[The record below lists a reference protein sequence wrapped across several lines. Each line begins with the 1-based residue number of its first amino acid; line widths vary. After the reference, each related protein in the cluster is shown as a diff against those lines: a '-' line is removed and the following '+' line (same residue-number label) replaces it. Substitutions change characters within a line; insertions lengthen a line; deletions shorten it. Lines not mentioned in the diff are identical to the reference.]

1 MFTKFIKLAVFALIP
16 ALLWGFGSDVVIDT
30 MRVVNYEWPV
40 SYDITWRDTTNMLVG
55 IGFNQYTSSDTS
67 AHVRFYHSY
76 DRGNTW
82 TRGEEVQ
89 WPSQKISKIQL
100 FESPPYLIVF
110 WQGSRNEVALT
121 LHQRD
126 NISAYVGSTL
136 NAGDSVANASCFL
149 MEKGVQK
156 ILYLVIITRNS
167 TYDGL
172 KIYRSFNYG
181 AFQQIY
187 SYNFSNSTSYMV
199 LDDVDGTLKG
209 DSVYLCLS
217 MENLTRSTNS
227 STVSFR
233 VFVDNLQG
241 NVSFSAFGF
250 QIAYSSPLNL
260 STGVKGSDALSLF
273 QADGDLKYV
282 YLRDY
287 FTQSGLYTFSHNSA
301 DSSEWGPFVKG
312 WTLDSDSGFHIIFA
326 RGNPLDGSNL
336 YYVKATLSE
345 GTILFDE
352 PVLISDGISVRLYNL
367 VWFPRTTGYY
377 PKLATLHEGYYPAV
391 IWPFDFW
398 HVFYAYPWYDSTL
411 FVVDRMEPV
420 KINENIEDES
430 IFFNVYTSLG
440 TLYLNF
446 DYEAGEEMDGAIY
459 NVEGKLVKAFHIPM
473 GVREFRLELRGFLP
487 GVYFV
492 KLGRGNV
499 NYIRKFLIL

>member
-1 MFTKFIKLAVFALIP
+1 MFTKFVKIVIFSFIP

-40 SYDITWRDTTNMLVG
+40 SYDITWRDTTDMLVG

-110 WQGSRNEVALT
+110 WQGMNNEVALT

-149 MEKGVQK
+149 IENGSQK

-167 TYDGL
+167 SYDGL

-187 SYNFSNSTSYMV
+187 SYNFSNSSSYIV

-209 DSVYLCLS
+209 DSVYLYLS
-217 MENLTRSTNS
+217 LENLTRSTNS
-227 STVSFR
+227 STVSYR
-233 VFVDNLQG
+233 VFVDDLQG

-260 STGVKGSDALSLF
+260 STGVRGSYALSMF
-273 QADGDLKYV
+273 QADGDLNYV

-287 FTQSGLYTFSHNSA
+287 FTQRGLYTFPHNNA

-326 RGNPLDGSNL
+326 RGNLLEGSNL

-345 GTILFDE
+345 GTLHFDE
-352 PVLISDGISVRLYNL
+352 PVLISDGIPVSLYNL
-367 VWFPRTTGYY
+367 VWFPRTSAYN
-377 PKLATLHEGYYPAV
+377 PKLATLSEVYYPAV

-398 HVFYAYPWYDSTL
+398 HIFYAYPWYDSTL
-411 FVVDRMEPV
+411 FVVDWIEPV
-420 KINENIEDES
+420 KINENIKGES
-430 IFFNVYTSLG
+430 IVFNSHTSLG

-446 DYEAGEEMDGAIY
+446 GYEAKEEMEGAIY

-473 GVREFRLELRGFLP
+473 GVREFRLELVG
-487 GVYFV
+487 
-492 KLGRGNV
+492 LGRGIYFLKLGTENV
-499 NYIRKFLIL
+499 NYLRKFLVL